1 LVAVGGLVATASVL
15 LTAILGVSR
24 MAFSMARR
32 EDLPY
37 ALSKLHSKYHT
48 PYYTIVGTGVLMAVL
63 VLFVD
68 LTQVVAIST
77 FALVFTYC
85 VTNVAAY
92 KLGNGRI
99 RWQILPLV
107 ALATCIMLLGFL
119 LFASP
124 QAWITGVAFLA
135 AGSIYYIALRRWRKK
150 VLASETNKP
159 STNPDVGLTD
169 AHKSRLI

>member
-1 LVAVGGLVATASVL
+1 
-15 LTAILGVSR
+15 
-24 MAFSMARR
+24 MAA
-32 EDLPY
+32 
-37 ALSKLHSKYHT
+37 
-48 PYYTIVGTGVLMAVL
+48 L

-92 KLGNGRI
+92 KLKNGNPGWRF
-99 RWQILPLV
+99 LPLV
-107 ALATCIMLLGFL
+107 ALATCILLLGFL

-124 QAWITGVAFLA
+124 QSWLIGVAFLIT
-135 AGSIYYIALRRWRKK
+135 GSIYYAALLRCRRK
-150 VLASETNKP
+150 VLARDTNKP

-169 AHKSRLI
+169 ANKSCPI